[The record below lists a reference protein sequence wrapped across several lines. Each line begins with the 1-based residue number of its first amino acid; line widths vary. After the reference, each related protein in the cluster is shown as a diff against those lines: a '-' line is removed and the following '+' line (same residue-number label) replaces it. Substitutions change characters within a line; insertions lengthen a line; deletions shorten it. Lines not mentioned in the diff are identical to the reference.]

1 MNQILTKAHAR
12 VDFYTTL
19 QSTTKKSQQINNNNN
34 NVILP
39 TSFTVIASYT
49 ALYVCI

>member
-34 NVILP
+34 VILP